1 MFLLA
6 NVGSLHGD
14 GGDVKGAA
22 GAIRLCIQLGRGIF
36 IIFRERHVKKCSR
49 SHQEWSRGY
58 KNSRKADVCCRFGP
72 SSGRGPKS
80 AIAEI
85 STGGRARGAPE
96 IGNCRNQHRGR
107 ARGAPEIGNCRNQHR
122 GQGVRTK
129 TLVHR
134 VMLQPQ
140 GFSGKLPDLLPVFY
154 PDLEKE
160 FSEVRS
166 GSEIGRKSHFC
177 PRTLQSQAFSAEA
190 SQTMKQSTLR
200 PKSAIAEISTGGRAR
215 GAPEIGN
222 CRN

>member
-6 NVGSLHGD
+6 NVGSLHGV

-96 IGNCRNQHRGR
+96 IGNCRNQYRGSR
-107 ARGAPEIGNCRNQHR
+107 EGCARNRQLPKLAP
-122 GQGVRTK
+122 GVARR
-129 TLVHR
+129 VH
-134 VMLQPQ
+134 
-140 GFSGKLPDLLPVFY
+140 
-154 PDLEKE
+154 
-160 FSEVRS
+160 
-166 GSEIGRKSHFC
+166 
-177 PRTLQSQAFSAEA
+177 
-190 SQTMKQSTLR
+190 

-222 CRN
+222 CRNQYKGHPSQSSDNKTYNHHPRFQGGLFVGCKVASFLLTKVSK

>member
-6 NVGSLHGD
+6 NVGSLHGV

-107 ARGAPEIGNCRNQHR
+107 ARGAPEIGNCRNQYR
-122 GQGVRTK
+122 GSREGCARNRQLPKLAPGVARG
-129 TLVHR
+129 
-134 VMLQPQ
+134 M
-140 GFSGKLPDLLPVFY
+140 
-154 PDLEKE
+154 
-160 FSEVRS
+160 RS
-166 GSEIGRKSHFC
+166 
-177 PRTLQSQAFSAEA
+177 
-190 SQTMKQSTLR
+190 
-200 PKSAIAEISTGGRAR
+200 KSAIAEISTGGRTR
-215 GAPEIGN
+215 GAFEIGN
-222 CRN
+222 CRNQHQG